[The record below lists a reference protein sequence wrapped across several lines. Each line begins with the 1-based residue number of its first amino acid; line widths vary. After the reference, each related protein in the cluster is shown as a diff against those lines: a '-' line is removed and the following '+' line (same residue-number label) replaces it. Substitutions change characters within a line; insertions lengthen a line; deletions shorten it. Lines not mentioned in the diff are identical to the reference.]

1 NAITSTETIANSGER
16 SSVRVPYFASRTSR
30 SIQTQLQ
37 TARVC
42 SRISVV
48 LPKAR
53 RAAERASSA
62 DSPPSRR
69 SSSSNSR
76 SERSSRSRSASRFAV
91 PFRFGHHR
99 ISALLSGRP
108 HNACHSFRHLLPLRF
123 LDHKLFSADFR
134 KPVIL
139 ELPVAIRRHLP
150 FRGDQPLALRR
161 CKAG

>member
-1 NAITSTETIANSGER
+1 
-16 SSVRVPYFASRTSR
+16 SSVRVPYFTSRTSC
-30 SIQTQLQ
+30 SSQTRLQ
-37 TARVC
+37 AARVC

-62 DSPPSRR
+62 DSPRSCC

-99 ISALLSGRP
+99 ISALLSSGP
-108 HNACHSFRHLLPLRF
+108 HHACHSFRHLLPLRLF
-123 LDHKLFSADFR
+123 DHKLFSAEFR
-134 KPVIL
+134 EPVIL